1 MGDLDM
7 DFFFSGFVGGV
18 HTLSAMIALVVGGK
32 VFFEVKG
39 TSLHR
44 VYGYIYVVAMLVLNV
59 SAIPLQNLFGG
70 VGWFH
75 LFILISLP
83 YLIWGMYYPLF
94 DRENPKWQIYHYE
107 IMSYS
112 YVGLVAAFVA
122 EVFIRVPLA
131 LGVDTLSQ
139 FVLGVFIVSGIAGAL
154 GYGIVVHYKPNIV
167 RRYAT
172 WDGD

>member
-1 MGDLDM
+1 MYGLDM
-7 DFFFSGFVGGV
+7 NFFFSSALGGV
-18 HTLSAMIALVVGGK
+18 HTLSALVALLVGGK
-32 VFFEVKG
+32 IFFEIKG
-39 TSLHR
+39 TSRHKI
-44 VYGYIYVVAMLVLNV
+44 YGYVYVVAMVVLNV

-94 DRENPKWQIYHYE
+94 DRANPKWQIYHFE

-122 EVFIRVPLA
+122 EVFVRVPLA
-131 LGVDTLSQ
+131 LGVDTISQ
-139 FVLGVFIVSGIAGAL
+139 FVLGVFIVAAVVGIL
-154 GYGIVVHYKPNIV
+154 GYGVVVHYKPSIT
-167 RRYAT
+167 RRYIV
-172 WDGD
+172 WDSD